1 MVKISIR
8 WFAKPVKRAERV
20 DPMGVAILALSGTK
34 YHNVKRRTNSKRLGF
49 EKGIQT
55 V

>member
-1 MVKISIR
+1 MVKTTIR

-34 YHNVKRRTNSKRLGF
+34 YGDETSDLGR
-49 EKGIQT
+49 KIA
-55 V
+55 